1 MGGEH
6 ENDRPVERRGI
17 ATEAVIAL
25 QTSITELR
33 GEQSLVRQSVEHVS
47 QTLERIEKSFSDA
60 ATEAAKRLA
69 ETREE
74 FKTDIATLKADTEA
88 DLERERGRID
98 ELRQDLKE
106 VSRKV
111 WGTAGGSAV
120 IAILASYFLRVIGG
134 GA

>member
-1 MGGEH
+1 MAGEH
-6 ENDRPVERRGI
+6 ESERPVERRGI

-47 QTLERIEKSFSDA
+47 ETLQRIEKSFADS

-74 FKTDIATLKADTEA
+74 FKADLLTLKDDTEA
-88 DLERERGRID
+88 DLERERKRIA

-111 WGTAGGSAV
+111 WGMGGGSAV
-120 IAILASYFLRVIGG
+120 IAILASYFLRVMGG
-134 GA
+134 GG